1 MSIIP
6 SNRLAPAALAALF
19 FLPAAALAQSSQAPV
34 SVTPQG
40 TAPPAAASSPMAGHP
55 VPGKNAQERVEH
67 RIAELHAQLRITPA
81 ERQQWD
87 QFAEVMRENARDMD
101 QVVMQRGQQVQSMN
115 ALQNMQSYEQ
125 MAEAHAQHVEKLV
138 TAFKTLYDTMPDQQK
153 QVADQVF
160 RANAE
165 QQSNRISAATGKR

>member
-1 MSIIP
+1 
-6 SNRLAPAALAALF
+6 
-19 FLPAAALAQSSQAPV
+19 
-34 SVTPQG
+34 
-40 TAPPAAASSPMAGHP
+40 
-55 VPGKNAQERVEH
+55 
-67 RIAELHAQLRITPA
+67 
-81 ERQQWD
+81 
-87 QFAEVMRENARDMD
+87 MRENARDMD